1 MTRKYGSLACIESEY
16 LITLH
21 VLRQQ
26 ESLPSLVI
34 QGVEKALAI
43 AAWIAQ
49 SELVRLRR
57 FAF

>member
-21 VLRQQ
+21 VRQQ
-26 ESLPSLVI
+26 ESLPSLII
-34 QGVEKALAI
+34 QGVEKALVI